1 MFQSSAGV
9 TIPSIPGTAVPD
21 LEALVD
27 PIYDWPPASTPWIW
41 RPDGHGP
48 GCDCRP
54 CYNLWGLPFEDECD
68 PYDEGDPDTYDE
80 S

>member
-1 MFQSSAGV
+1 MFQSSN
-9 TIPSIPGTAVPD
+9 
-21 LEALVD
+21 
-27 PIYDWPPASTPWIW
+27 
-41 RPDGHGP
+41 GHGP